1 VVLFQ
6 HLKLTVMNALKKAL
20 GIVWMLLA
28 PTAIIFLF
36 QQAIQKTSEAEGI
49 AKTNTALQW
58 GIILFIFIPI
68 CTGLAIF
75 GYYSWKG
82 EYDKLPESSDEL

>member
-1 VVLFQ
+1 
-6 HLKLTVMNALKKAL
+6 MNTIKKVL
-20 GIVWMLLA
+20 GIVWILLA
-28 PTAIIFLF
+28 PAAILF
-36 QQAIQKTSEAEGI
+36 MMQQAIEKTKAAAEGV

-75 GYYSWKG
+75 GFYALKG
-82 EYDKLPESSDEL
+82 EYKNLPVSDDDL